1 MAQPHDNPAS
11 TLWRQPSWLAAL
23 ALLMGA
29 AIAARAWINF
39 GSAVPP
45 GMDAG
50 YYAVQARSLLEHGR
64 LQWSDVP
71 LVFALDAA
79 LAKVAMVTCGWSVD
93 QATMWSTRVVDS
105 VAQPLVACV
114 IFAATFVWSGG
125 RRNALPA
132 AIAAAAVATLSAPIL
147 RMTGDFEKQ
156 SLAMV
161 FMAAAWVGTAR
172 ALAST
177 TRGEALRRG
186 AMALALLALTALS
199 HAGTFGAAVLGVVLT
214 MMAWAMRGGVSRAQL
229 VRATVAA
236 LVLGVLMLGAV
247 WLLAPTKANALMQAP
262 MKLFGSGGPGG
273 GMGAMPPMPGGMGG
287 PGGMRGRGGPPGL
300 AHLSTIAWFA
310 GLIVMGFALR
320 WAIRQSRV
328 GSGNTRTTR
337 ADVALAIG
345 LTLTAA
351 FLTLPLLN
359 PDYGMRLSIMAPVPL
374 ALVLAYL
381 LSMRGAAGAVVRGWR
396 AAILPALCGVVFVAS
411 IASGAIAGRG
421 PMGMQLVSADS
432 LSELRGWRD
441 EVNTGGPIVVAAR
454 HGVEFWAAFGLDC
467 DARLEQLKATD
478 FDRYKR
484 LYVLVQKRGGGM
496 RQMRA
501 SPNGDMPPDMDM
513 PPDDDERPPPPRG
526 MRGPPGMGGPMTRV
540 PDGATVVK
548 DGEWFTLYEVPAS
561 ARAQIEAE
569 ANQPAQAT
577 SPRGRNGRRP
587 QR

>member
-11 TLWRQPSWLAAL
+11 TLWRQPLWLAAL

-29 AIAARAWINF
+29 AITARAWINF
-39 GSAVPP
+39 KSAVPP

-79 LAKVAMVTCGWSVD
+79 LAKLAMVTCGWSVD

-105 VAQPLVACV
+105 VAQPFVAVV
-114 IFAATFVWSGG
+114 IFVATFRWSGG

-156 SLAMV
+156 SMAMV
-161 FMAAAWVGTAR
+161 FMAGAWVATTR

-177 TRGEALRRG
+177 TRSEALRNG
-186 AMALALLALTALS
+186 AVALALLALTALS
-199 HAGTFGAAVLGVVLT
+199 HAGTFGAAALGVALT
-214 MMAWAMRGGVSRAQL
+214 MMAWAMRGGVSRVQL

-236 LVLGVLMLGAV
+236 LALGVLMLGAV

-273 GMGAMPPMPGGMGG
+273 GVGAMPPMPPMPGGMGG

-300 AHLSTIAWFA
+300 VHLGTIAWFA
-310 GLIVMGFALR
+310 GLIVVGFALR

-381 LSMRGAAGAVVRGWR
+381 LSMRGAAVSVARGWR
-396 AAILPALCGVVFVAS
+396 AAISPTLCGVVFVAS
-411 IASGAIAGRG
+411 IASGAVAGRG
-421 PMGMQLVSADS
+421 PMGMQLVSADG
-432 LSELRGWRD
+432 LTELRGWRD

-454 HGVEFWAAFGLDC
+454 HGVEFWAAFGFDC
-467 DARLEQLKATD
+467 DARLERLKGTD
-478 FDRYKR
+478 FDRYRR
-484 LYVLVQKRGGGM
+484 LYVLVQKRGG
-496 RQMRA
+496 
-501 SPNGDMPPDMDM
+501 
-513 PPDDDERPPPPRG
+513 G

-569 ANQPAQAT
+569 ANQTQQAT

>member
-11 TLWRQPSWLAAL
+11 TLWRQPLWLAAL

-29 AIAARAWINF
+29 AITARAWINF
-39 GSAVPP
+39 KSAVPP

-79 LAKVAMVTCGWSVD
+79 LAKLAMVTCGWSVD
-93 QATMWSTRVVDS
+93 QASMWSTRVVDS
-105 VAQPLVACV
+105 VAQPFVAVV
-114 IFAATFVWSGG
+114 IFVATFRWSGG

-156 SLAMV
+156 SMAMV
-161 FMAAAWVGTAR
+161 FMAGAWVATTR

-177 TRGEALRRG
+177 TRSEALRNG
-186 AMALALLALTALS
+186 AVALALLALTALS
-199 HAGTFGAAVLGVVLT
+199 HAGTFGAAALGVALT
-214 MMAWAMRGGVSRAQL
+214 MMAWAMRGGVSRVQL

-236 LVLGVLMLGAV
+236 LALGVLMLGAV
-247 WLLAPTKANALMQAP
+247 WLLAPTKANALMQAQ

-273 GMGAMPPMPGGMGG
+273 GVGAMPPMPPMPGGMGG

-300 AHLSTIAWFA
+300 VHLGTIAWFA
-310 GLIVMGFALR
+310 GLIVVGFALR

-381 LSMRGAAGAVVRGWR
+381 LSMRGAAVSVARGWR
-396 AAILPALCGVVFVAS
+396 AAISPTLCGVVFVAS
-411 IASGAIAGRG
+411 IASGAVAGRG
-421 PMGMQLVSADS
+421 PMGMQLVSADG
-432 LSELRGWRD
+432 LTELRGWRD

-454 HGVEFWAAFGLDC
+454 HGVEFWAAFGFDC
-467 DARLEQLKATD
+467 DARLERLKGTD
-478 FDRYKR
+478 FDRYRR
-484 LYVLVQKRGGGM
+484 LYVLVQKRGG
-496 RQMRA
+496 
-501 SPNGDMPPDMDM
+501 
-513 PPDDDERPPPPRG
+513 G

-569 ANQPAQAT
+569 ANQTQQAT

>member
-11 TLWRQPSWLAAL
+11 TLWRQPLWLAAL

-29 AIAARAWINF
+29 AITARAWINF

-93 QATMWSTRVVDS
+93 QASMWSTRVVDS
-105 VAQPLVACV
+105 VAQPFVAVV
-114 IFAATFVWSGG
+114 IFVATFRWSGG

-156 SLAMV
+156 SMAMV
-161 FMAAAWVGTAR
+161 FMAGAWVATTR

-177 TRGEALRRG
+177 TRSEALRNG
-186 AMALALLALTALS
+186 AVALALLALTALS
-199 HAGTFGAAVLGVVLT
+199 HAGTFGAAALGVALT
-214 MMAWAMRGGVSRAQL
+214 MMAWAMRGGVSRVQL

-236 LVLGVLMLGAV
+236 LALGVLMLGAV

-273 GMGAMPPMPGGMGG
+273 GVGAMPPMPPMPGGMGG

-300 AHLSTIAWFA
+300 VHLGTIAWFA
-310 GLIVMGFALR
+310 GLIVVGFALR

-381 LSMRGAAGAVVRGWR
+381 LSMRGAAVSVARGWR
-396 AAILPALCGVVFVAS
+396 AAISPTLCGVVFVAS

-421 PMGMQLVSADS
+421 PMGMQLVSADG
-432 LSELRGWRD
+432 LTELRGWRD
-441 EVNTGGPIVVAAR
+441 EVNIGGPIVVAAR
-454 HGVEFWAAFGLDC
+454 HGVEFWAAFGFDC
-467 DARLEQLKATD
+467 DARLERLKATD
-478 FDRYKR
+478 FDRYRR
-484 LYVLVQKRGGGM
+484 LYVLVQKRGG
-496 RQMRA
+496 
-501 SPNGDMPPDMDM
+501 
-513 PPDDDERPPPPRG
+513 G

-569 ANQPAQAT
+569 ANQTQQAT

>member
-11 TLWRQPSWLAAL
+11 TLWRQPLWLAAL

-29 AIAARAWINF
+29 VIAARAWINF

-79 LAKVAMVTCGWSVD
+79 LAKLAMATCGWSVD

-105 VAQPLVACV
+105 VAQPFVAVV
-114 IFAATFVWSGG
+114 IFVATFRWSGG

-161 FMAAAWVGTAR
+161 FMAGAWVATAR

-186 AMALALLALTALS
+186 AVALALLALTALS
-199 HAGTFGAAVLGVVLT
+199 HAGTFGAAALGVGLT
-214 MMAWAMRGGVSRAQL
+214 MVAWAMRGGVSRAQL

-262 MKLFGSGGPGG
+262 MKLFGGGGPGG

-300 AHLSTIAWFA
+300 AYLGTIAWFA
-310 GLIVMGFALR
+310 GLIVVGFALR
-320 WAIRQSRV
+320 WAARQSRV

-381 LSMRGAAGAVVRGWR
+381 LSMRGAAVSVARGWR
-396 AAILPALCGVVFVAS
+396 AAISPMLCGVVFAAS
-411 IASGAIAGRG
+411 IASGTVAGRG
-421 PMGMQLVSADS
+421 PMGMQLVSAGG
-432 LSELRGWRD
+432 LAELRAWRD
-441 EVNTGGPIVVAAR
+441 EVNIGGPIVVAAR
-454 HGVEFWAAFGLDC
+454 HGMEFWAAFGLDC
-467 DARLEQLKATD
+467 DARLERLKATD

-496 RQMRA
+496 REMRA
-501 SPNGDMPPDMDM
+501 SPDGDMPPQMDM
-513 PPDDDERPPPPRG
+513 RPDDRPPPPRG
-526 MRGPPGMGGPMTRV
+526 FGGPPGMGGPMTRV

-569 ANQPAQAT
+569 ANQPEQAT
-577 SPRGRNGRRP
+577 SPRGRNGRGP

>member
-1 MAQPHDNPAS
+1 MAQPRDNPAS
-11 TLWRQPSWLAAL
+11 TLWRQPLWLAAL
-23 ALLMGA
+23 ALLVGP

-71 LVFALDAA
+71 LVFALDGA
-79 LAKVAMVTCGWSVD
+79 LAKLAMATCGWSVD

-105 VAQPLVACV
+105 VAQPMVAVV
-114 IFAATFVWSGG
+114 IFVATFRWSGG

-132 AIAAAAVATLSAPIL
+132 AIAASAVATLSAPIL

-161 FMAAAWVGTAR
+161 FMAAAWVAAAR

-177 TRGEALRRG
+177 SRSEALRRG
-186 AMALALLALTALS
+186 TVSLALLALTALS
-199 HAGTFGAAVLGVVLT
+199 HAGTFGAAALGVALT
-214 MMAWAMRGGVSRAQL
+214 MVAWAMRGGVSRAQL
-229 VRATVAA
+229 VRATAAA

-287 PGGMRGRGGPPGL
+287 PGGVRGRGGPPGL
-300 AHLSTIAWFA
+300 AHLGTIAWFA
-310 GLIVMGFALR
+310 GLIGVGFALR
-320 WAIRQSRV
+320 LAVRQSRV
-328 GSGNTRTTR
+328 DSGDARTTR

-381 LSMRGAAGAVVRGWR
+381 LSMRGAAVSVARGWR
-396 AAILPALCGVVFVAS
+396 AAISPTLCGVVFVAS

-421 PMGMQLVSADS
+421 PMGMQLVSAGG
-432 LSELRGWRD
+432 LAELRGWRD

-454 HGVEFWAAFGLDC
+454 HGVEFWAAFGFDC
-467 DARLEQLKATD
+467 DARLERLKATD

-496 RQMRA
+496 REMRG
-501 SPNGDMPPDMDM
+501 PPDGDMPPQMDV
-513 PPDDDERPPPPRG
+513 PPDDRPPPPRG
-526 MRGPPGMGGPMTRV
+526 FGGPPGMGGPMMRV

-569 ANQPAQAT
+569 AHQPEQAT

>member
-11 TLWRQPSWLAAL
+11 TLWRQPLWLAAL
-23 ALLMGA
+23 ALLIGA

-79 LAKVAMVTCGWSVD
+79 LAKTAMVTCGWSVD

-125 RRNALPA
+125 RRGALLA
-132 AIAAAAVATLSAPIL
+132 AIAAATMATLSAPIL

-156 SLAMV
+156 SMAMV
-161 FMAAAWVGTAR
+161 FMAGAWMATAR
-172 ALAST
+172 ALASI

-186 AMALALLALTALS
+186 AVALALLALTALS
-199 HAGTFGAAVLGVVLT
+199 HAGTFGAAALGVALT
-214 MMAWAMRGGVSRAQL
+214 MMAWAMRGGVSRVQL

-300 AHLSTIAWFA
+300 AHLGTIAWFA

-381 LSMRGAAGAVVRGWR
+381 LSMRGAAGTAVRGWR

-411 IASGAIAGRG
+411 IASGAIVGRG

-454 HGVEFWAAFGLDC
+454 HGVEFWAAFGFDC
-467 DARLEQLKATD
+467 DARLERLKATD
-478 FDRYKR
+478 FDRYRR
-484 LYVLVQKRGGGM
+484 LYVLVQKRGG
-496 RQMRA
+496 
-501 SPNGDMPPDMDM
+501 
-513 PPDDDERPPPPRG
+513 G

-569 ANQPAQAT
+569 ANQTQQAT

>member
-11 TLWRQPSWLAAL
+11 TLWRQPLWLAAL

-29 AIAARAWINF
+29 AITARAWINF

-79 LAKVAMVTCGWSVD
+79 LAKLAMVTCGWSVD
-93 QATMWSTRVVDS
+93 QASMWSTRVVDS
-105 VAQPLVACV
+105 VAQPFVAVV
-114 IFAATFVWSGG
+114 IFVATFRWSGG

-156 SLAMV
+156 SMAMV
-161 FMAAAWVGTAR
+161 FMAGAWVATTR

-177 TRGEALRRG
+177 TRSEALRNG
-186 AMALALLALTALS
+186 AVALALLALTALS
-199 HAGTFGAAVLGVVLT
+199 HAGTFGAAALGVALT
-214 MMAWAMRGGVSRAQL
+214 MMAWAMRGGVSRVQL

-236 LVLGVLMLGAV
+236 LALGVLMLGAV

-273 GMGAMPPMPGGMGG
+273 GVGAMPPMPPMPGGMGG
-287 PGGMRGRGGPPGL
+287 PGGMRGRGGPPGV
-300 AHLSTIAWFA
+300 AHLGTIAWFA
-310 GLIVMGFALR
+310 GLIVVGFALR

-351 FLTLPLLN
+351 SLTLPLLN

-411 IASGAIAGRG
+411 IASGAVAGRG
-421 PMGMQLVSADS
+421 PMGMQLVSADG
-432 LSELRGWRD
+432 LTELRGWRD
-441 EVNTGGPIVVAAR
+441 EVNIGGPIVVAAR
-454 HGVEFWAAFGLDC
+454 HGVEFWAAFGFDC
-467 DARLEQLKATD
+467 DARLERLKATD
-478 FDRYKR
+478 FDRYRR
-484 LYVLVQKRGGGM
+484 LYVLVQKRGG
-496 RQMRA
+496 
-501 SPNGDMPPDMDM
+501 
-513 PPDDDERPPPPRG
+513 G

-569 ANQPAQAT
+569 ANQTQQAT

>member
-11 TLWRQPSWLAAL
+11 TLWRQPLWLAAL

-29 AIAARAWINF
+29 AITARAWINF

-105 VAQPLVACV
+105 VAQPLMAFV

-156 SLAMV
+156 SMAMV
-161 FMAAAWVGTAR
+161 FMAGTWVATAR
-172 ALAST
+172 ALASI
-177 TRGEALRRG
+177 TRGEALRNG
-186 AMALALLALTALS
+186 AVALALLALTALS

-287 PGGMRGRGGPPGL
+287 PGGMRGRGGPPGV
-300 AHLSTIAWFA
+300 AHLGTIAWFA
-310 GLIVMGFALR
+310 GLIVVGFALR

-421 PMGMQLVSADS
+421 PMGMQLVSADG
-432 LSELRGWRD
+432 LTELRGWRD
-441 EVNTGGPIVVAAR
+441 EVNIGGPIVVAAR
-454 HGVEFWAAFGLDC
+454 HGVEFWAAFGFDC
-467 DARLEQLKATD
+467 DARLERLKATD
-478 FDRYKR
+478 FDRYRR

-496 RQMRA
+496 R
-501 SPNGDMPPDMDM
+501 
-513 PPDDDERPPPPRG
+513 
-526 MRGPPGMGGPMTRV
+526 GPPGMGGPMTRI
-540 PDGATVVK
+540 PDGATIVK

-569 ANQPAQAT
+569 ANQTQQAT

>member
-1 MAQPHDNPAS
+1 MAQPRDNPAS
-11 TLWRQPSWLAAL
+11 MLWRQPLWLAAL
-23 ALLMGA
+23 ALLVGA

-79 LAKVAMVTCGWSVD
+79 LAKLAMATCGWSVD

-105 VAQPLVACV
+105 VAQPLVAVV
-114 IFAATFVWSGG
+114 IFVATFRWSGG
-125 RRNALPA
+125 RRDALPA
-132 AIAAAAVATLSAPIL
+132 AIAASAVATLSAPIL

-161 FMAAAWVGTAR
+161 FMAAAWVAAAR

-177 TRGEALRRG
+177 SRSEALRRG
-186 AMALALLALTALS
+186 TVSLALLALTALS
-199 HAGTFGAAVLGVVLT
+199 HAGTFGAAALGGALT
-214 MMAWAMRGGVSRAQL
+214 MVAWAMRGGVSRQNL
-229 VRATVAA
+229 LRATAAA
-236 LVLGVLMLGAV
+236 LVLGAVMLGAV

-262 MKLFGSGGPGG
+262 MKLFGSGGMGATPPMQG
-273 GMGAMPPMPGGMGG
+273 GMDG

-300 AHLSTIAWFA
+300 AHLGTIAWFA
-310 GLIVMGFALR
+310 GLIGAGFALR
-320 WAIRQSRV
+320 WAVRQSRV
-328 GSGNTRTTR
+328 DSGNARIRR

-345 LTLTAA
+345 LALTAA

-381 LSMRGAAGAVVRGWR
+381 LSMRGAAVSVARGWR
-396 AAILPALCGVVFVAS
+396 TAISPTLCGGIFVAS
-411 IASGAIAGRG
+411 IASGAIAGRV
-421 PMGMQLVSADS
+421 PMGMQLVSAGG
-432 LSELRGWRD
+432 LAELRAWRD
-441 EVNTGGPIVVAAR
+441 ELNTGGPIVVAAR

-467 DARLEQLKATD
+467 DARLARLRATD

-496 RQMRA
+496 REMRA
-501 SPNGDMPPDMDM
+501 TPDDDMPPQMDM
-513 PPDDDERPPPPRG
+513 PPDDRPPPPRG
-526 MRGPPGMGGPMTRV
+526 FGGPPGMGGSMMRI

-548 DGEWFTLYEVPAS
+548 DGEWFTLYQVPAS
-561 ARAQIEAE
+561 ARVQIEAE
-569 ANQPAQAT
+569 ASQTQQPAP
-577 SPRGRNGRRP
+577 PRARNGRRP
-587 QR
+587 PH

>member
-11 TLWRQPSWLAAL
+11 TLWRQPLWLAAL

-29 AIAARAWINF
+29 AITARAWINF
-39 GSAVPP
+39 KSAVPP

-79 LAKVAMVTCGWSVD
+79 LAKLAMVTCGWSVD

-105 VAQPLVACV
+105 VAQPFVAVV
-114 IFAATFVWSGG
+114 IFVATFRWSGG

-156 SLAMV
+156 SMAMV
-161 FMAAAWVGTAR
+161 FMAGAWVATTR

-177 TRGEALRRG
+177 TRSEALRNG
-186 AMALALLALTALS
+186 AVALALLALTALS
-199 HAGTFGAAVLGVVLT
+199 HAGTFGAAALGVALT
-214 MMAWAMRGGVSRAQL
+214 MMAWAMRGGVSRVQL

-236 LVLGVLMLGAV
+236 LALGVLMLGAV

-273 GMGAMPPMPGGMGG
+273 GVGAMPPMPGGMGG
-287 PGGMRGRGGPPGL
+287 RGGPPGL
-300 AHLSTIAWFA
+300 VHLGTIAWFA
-310 GLIVMGFALR
+310 GLIVVGFALR

-381 LSMRGAAGAVVRGWR
+381 LSMRGAAVSVARGWR
-396 AAILPALCGVVFVAS
+396 AAISPTLCGVVFVAS
-411 IASGAIAGRG
+411 IASGAVAGRG
-421 PMGMQLVSADS
+421 PMGMQLVSADG
-432 LSELRGWRD
+432 LTELRGWRD
-441 EVNTGGPIVVAAR
+441 EVNIGGPIVVAAR
-454 HGVEFWAAFGLDC
+454 HGVEFWAAFGFDC
-467 DARLEQLKATD
+467 DARLERLKGTD
-478 FDRYKR
+478 FDRYRR
-484 LYVLVQKRGGGM
+484 LYVLVQKRGG
-496 RQMRA
+496 
-501 SPNGDMPPDMDM
+501 
-513 PPDDDERPPPPRG
+513 G

-569 ANQPAQAT
+569 ANQTQQAT

>member
-11 TLWRQPSWLAAL
+11 TLWRQPLWLAAL

-29 AIAARAWINF
+29 AITARAWINF
-39 GSAVPP
+39 KSAVPP

-79 LAKVAMVTCGWSVD
+79 LAKLAMVTCGWSVD
-93 QATMWSTRVVDS
+93 QASMWSTRVVDS
-105 VAQPLVACV
+105 VAQPFVAVV
-114 IFAATFVWSGG
+114 IFVATFRWSGG

-156 SLAMV
+156 SMAMV
-161 FMAAAWVGTAR
+161 FMAGAWVATTR

-177 TRGEALRRG
+177 TRSEALRNG
-186 AMALALLALTALS
+186 AVALALLALTALS
-199 HAGTFGAAVLGVVLT
+199 HAGTFGAAALGVALT
-214 MMAWAMRGGVSRAQL
+214 LMAWAMRGGVSRVQL

-236 LVLGVLMLGAV
+236 LALGVLMLGAV

-273 GMGAMPPMPGGMGG
+273 GVGAMPPMPPMPGGMGG

-300 AHLSTIAWFA
+300 VHLGTIAWFA
-310 GLIVMGFALR
+310 GLIVVGFALR

-381 LSMRGAAGAVVRGWR
+381 LSMRGAAVSVARGWR
-396 AAILPALCGVVFVAS
+396 AAISPTLCGVVFVAS
-411 IASGAIAGRG
+411 IASGAVAGRG
-421 PMGMQLVSADS
+421 PMGMQLVSADG
-432 LSELRGWRD
+432 LTELRGWRD

-454 HGVEFWAAFGLDC
+454 HGVEFWAAFGFDC
-467 DARLEQLKATD
+467 DARLERLKGTD
-478 FDRYKR
+478 FDRYRR
-484 LYVLVQKRGGGM
+484 LYVLVQKRGG
-496 RQMRA
+496 
-501 SPNGDMPPDMDM
+501 
-513 PPDDDERPPPPRG
+513 G

-569 ANQPAQAT
+569 ANQPEQA
-577 SPRGRNGRRP
+577 
-587 QR
+587 